1 LGSRTQQ
8 IEKKRNGEN
17 CTRDVDTR
25 ERRRAEHPE
34 AAAHELR
41 SSIQQITDE
50 LQKRIDEHL
59 QASNQQLSAKLAE
72 TEAEYRSREE
82 EIKNLQNIIM
92 DLEDNRNC
100 SRALEEENAMLSDSL
115 SSVESKHKERQ
126 TANAFLELKCMGLKM
141 KVEDVHKLK
150 QSIADLQQLLDTA
163 KSEMEENSTKLT
175 EKNDTLIQELTIVKS
190 TLDEKESEFKRL
202 EKFSLTLQQQTAKDV
217 LKSEEIIEE
226 LVSSNTQK
234 CRPYLRRRKV
244 KNFS

>member
-1 LGSRTQQ
+1 
-8 IEKKRNGEN
+8 
-17 CTRDVDTR
+17 
-25 ERRRAEHPE
+25 
-34 AAAHELR
+34 
-41 SSIQQITDE
+41 
-50 LQKRIDEHL
+50 
-59 QASNQQLSAKLAE
+59 
-72 TEAEYRSREE
+72 
-82 EIKNLQNIIM
+82 
-92 DLEDNRNC
+92 
-100 SRALEEENAMLSDSL
+100 
-115 SSVESKHKERQ
+115 
-126 TANAFLELKCMGLKM
+126 M